1 MVIKNNYYVECSQDS
16 VHFQQMRIC
25 HFHKGNEMIRFGI
38 YACSPENSSFTA
50 VFTDMALMECQW
62 KAHNGQQPD

>member
-25 HFHKGNEMIRFGI
+25 HLHKGNEIIRF
-38 YACSPENSSFTA
+38 CSPENSSFTA
-50 VFTDMALMECQW
+50 VFTDIALMECQW
-62 KAHNGQQPD
+62 QAHNGQQPN